1 MNLKTL
7 GDMKKG
13 TKFTNLDDKDK
24 PKGKTV
30 ESYTGG

>member
-13 TKFTNLDDKDK
+13 TNFVYLDDKDK

>member
-13 TKFTNLDDKDK
+13 IVSTYSDDKDK

-30 ESYTGG
+30 ESYAGG